1 MAKSKDINDPEAI
14 SAHIHKLDPQLAALA
29 QHVREIIL
37 DTDSSIGEQIKWNSP
52 AFFYMGEML
61 PFDPKEYKRDL
72 AVMHLRKG
80 MVLLVLPTGASIPD
94 TTGILEG
101 NYTDGR
107 RTVSFTTSEEI
118 IEKTAQLQEVI
129 KLWLALVK

>member
-1 MAKSKDINDPEAI
+1 MAKSKDINDPKAV

-52 AFFYMGEML
+52 AFFYTGEMS

-80 MVLLVLPTGASIPD
+80 MVLLVLPTGATIPD
-94 TTGILEG
+94 TTGLLEG

-107 RTVSFTTSEEI
+107 RMISFHTPEELA
-118 IEKTAQLQEVI
+118 EKSKQLQQVI
-129 KLWLALVK
+129 RLWLSQVQ